1 MEIFKKKET
10 IDIKMTEKNPEL
22 NQILKNLVRKHF
34 DYMTNPKAEPNKT
47 KKFRKAKSRE
57 NS

>member
-1 MEIFKKKET
+1 
-10 IDIKMTEKNPEL
+10 MTEKNPEL